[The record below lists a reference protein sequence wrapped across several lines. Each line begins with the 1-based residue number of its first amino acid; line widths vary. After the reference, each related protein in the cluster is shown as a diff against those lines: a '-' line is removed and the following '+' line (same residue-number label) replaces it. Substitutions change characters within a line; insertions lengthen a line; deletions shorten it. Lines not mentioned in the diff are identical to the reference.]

1 MPHQE
6 IKNLTPIF
14 EEYHQVKL
22 VYIFGSRAREN
33 IGPLSDYDFAVYL
46 DEKDSIKR
54 FDIRLELMGKI
65 SSKLKT
71 DSVDLVIIND
81 ITEPE
86 LKFNIINDGKLIIER
101 EPFKILIETKIMT
114 EYIDFHDSLLRHNLT
129 KT

>member
-6 IKNLTPIF
+6 IKNLIPIF

-129 KT
+129 KA